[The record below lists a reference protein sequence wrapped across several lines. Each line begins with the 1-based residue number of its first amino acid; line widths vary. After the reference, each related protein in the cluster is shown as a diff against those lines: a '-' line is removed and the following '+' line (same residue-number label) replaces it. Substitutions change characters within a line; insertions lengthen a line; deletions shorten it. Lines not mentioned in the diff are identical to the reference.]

1 MAPLTFEQSMSK
13 FLAEQQKERDEQK
26 AQFKK
31 GQDELKEQI
40 ELLTEK
46 IDKLTLLY
54 TDLQEKYVHQ
64 NNQLRE
70 ELSKRR

>member
-1 MAPLTFEQSMSK
+1 MDS
-13 FLAEQQKERDEQK
+13 
-26 AQFKK
+26 
-31 GQDELKEQI
+31 QDELKEQI

>member
-1 MAPLTFEQSMSK
+1 MDKEQRNN
-13 FLAEQQKERDEQK
+13 FDN
-26 AQFKK
+26 QFYNHQEEMN
-31 GQDELKEQI
+31 GISNIMDSHDELKEQI
-40 ELLTEK
+40 ELLSEK